1 MSFFVDNDAICI
13 TKGDDAVMEVSEI
26 LTGSGEEYVLQEN
39 DVLTLTVR
47 KMPKADDPI
56 LLQIDS
62 SPGQKR
68 IVFRHEDTSELEV
81 GRYSAD
87 IQLTSSDGKRYTIW
101 PELTGSGR
109 YTIKNLSN
117 FVIMPEVTTK

>member
-87 IQLTSSDGKRYTIW
+87 IQLTSFDGKRYTIW